1 MINSR
6 VVKTR
11 SERPTIFF
19 DIIKLHTIVAL
30 TAFHRIITTND
41 EDELI
46 RIVDQTG
53 DRSAGVRLL
62 FIFNFQ
68 LSIEGDL

>member
-6 VVKTR
+6 VIKTR
-11 SERPTIFF
+11 AERPNIFL
-19 DIIKLHTIVAL
+19 DIINLHTIVTL
-30 TAFHRIITTND
+30 TAFHRVITTND
-41 EDELI
+41 ENELI

-68 LSIEGDL
+68 LSIEGKL